1 MTAHTSDGTDT
12 GNGSDDRND
21 NGTLADAVSIVTGA
35 SSGIG
40 AATCRRLAAAGS
52 NVVLAARSEDRLR
65 ELAADLEDDHG
76 VETLVVPTNVRE
88 EDDVDGLIDETVGT
102 FGGIDVLVN
111 NAGLSRGSDVA
122 EMATDDYETIQE
134 TNVDGVFY
142 ATRAAIP
149 HVSEREGHLI
159 FVGSF
164 AGQYPRSFNPVY
176 AASKWW
182 TRGFAKSVAA
192 QVGDDGVGVTIVNP
206 AEVRSEFEATDGKTF
221 AEHFGEDEASEPE
234 EVADAIVFAA
244 SRNGSSV
251 SELDINRRDKFA
263 DGF

>member
-1 MTAHTSDGTDT
+1 MTAADT
-12 GNGSDDRND
+12 LTGQV
-21 NGTLADAVSIVTGA
+21 AIVTGA

-40 AATCRRLAAAGS
+40 AATCHGLAAEGS
-52 NVVLAARSEDRLR
+52 NVVLAARSGDRLAA
-65 ELAADLEDDHG
+65 LADDLEREYG
-76 VETLVVPTNVRE
+76 VETLVVPTDVRDE
-88 EDDVDGLIDETVGT
+88 AAVEALIDETVES

-122 EMATDDYETIQE
+122 DLSTDDYETMQE

-149 HVSEREGHLI
+149 HVREREGHLI

-192 QVGDDGVGVTIVNP
+192 QVGDDGVGVTVVNP
-206 AEVRSEFEATDGKTF
+206 AEVRSEFETTDGTTF
-221 AEHFGEDEASEPE
+221 ADHFEEGEASEPE
-234 EVADAIVFAA
+234 EVAEAIVFAA
-244 SRNGSSV
+244 TRSGSSI
-251 SELDINRRDKFA
+251 SEIDVNRRDKFA

>member
-1 MTAHTSDGTDT
+1 MTDE
-12 GNGSDDRND
+12 
-21 NGTLADAVSIVTGA
+21 TLAEKTAIVTGA
-35 SSGIG
+35 SAGIG
-40 AATCRRLAAAGS
+40 AATCRAFAAAGA
-52 NVVLAARSEDRLR
+52 NVVLAARSEDRLT
-65 ELAADLEDDHG
+65 ELAAELEGEHG
-76 VETLVVPTNVRE
+76 VETLVAPTNVRE
-88 EDDVDGLIDETVGT
+88 EADVDALIDETVET

-122 EMATDDYETIQE
+122 SMSTDDYETMQE

-149 HVSEREGHLI
+149 HVRDRDGHLI

-182 TRGFAKSVAA
+182 VRGFAKSIAA
-192 QVGDDGVGVTIVNP
+192 QVGDDGVGVTVVNP
-206 AEVRSEFEATDGKTF
+206 AEVRSEFETTDGSTF
-221 AEHFGEDEASEPE
+221 EEVFDEDEASEPA
-234 EVADAIVFAA
+234 EVAEAVRFAA
-244 SRNGSSV
+244 SREGSSI
-251 SELDINRRDKFA
+251 SEIDVNRRDKFA

>member
-1 MTAHTSDGTDT
+1 MIDTSLEGNTA
-12 GNGSDDRND
+12 
-21 NGTLADAVSIVTGA
+21 IVTGA
-35 SSGIG
+35 SAGIG
-40 AATCRRLAAAGS
+40 AVTCRNLAAEGA
-52 NVVLAARSEDRLR
+52 NVVLAARSEGRLD
-65 ELAADLEDDHG
+65 ELADELEADHG

-88 EDDVDGLIDETVGT
+88 EDDVDALIDETVDT

-111 NAGLSRGSDVA
+111 NAGLSRGSSVE
-122 EMATDDYETIQE
+122 EMTTEAYETMQE
-134 TNVDGVFY
+134 TNVDGLFY

-149 HVSEREGHLI
+149 HVREADGHLI

-192 QVGDDGVGVTIVNP
+192 QVGDDDVGVSIVNP
-206 AEVRSEFEATDGKTF
+206 AEVRSEFEAADGTTF
-221 AEHFGEDEASEPE
+221 EEVFEPGEASEPE
-234 EVADAIVFAA
+234 EVAEAIVFAA
-244 SRNGSSV
+244 SREGSSI
-251 SELDINRRDKFA
+251 SEIDINRRDKFA